1 MNKFIT
7 IVIFLLTG
15 LASYCQQQPQKSY
28 FDILIGPSI
37 PLGKLANKDGDSR
50 KAGFAKTGEYL
61 KLSAIRPIKKMF
73 SFVAVIQVQRNPLS
87 TTAVENFASK
97 INEPS
102 LNFGSGFPP
111 LPPPPPPPSPST
123 SEGAFK
129 NWHFNNSSWTS
140 TSLMIG
146 AIRDIGF
153 KQHQQ
158 LSAFV
163 GIYTGG
169 VYCWSP
175 KIHGES
181 KSDTANATF
190 TQSSSS
196 GIGFAYSATTGLK
209 YSLNTKTKLIFNVDY
224 FGTTNIKFSDVKTNM
239 NASRMGTFGSGL
251 PTAWAWQMTADA
263 KQAIQ
268 SINIGLGL
276 SFLL

>member
-7 IVIFLLTG
+7 VVSFLSIS
-15 LASYCQQQPQKSY
+15 LATYCQHQQQKSY
-28 FDILIGPSI
+28 FDILIGPSV
-37 PLGKLANKDGDSR
+37 PLGKLADKDGDSR

-87 TTAVENFASK
+87 TTALENFASK
-97 INEPS
+97 SNTQVPVVF
-102 LNFGSGFPP
+102 FGEDLPQ
-111 LPPPPPPPSPST
+111 LPPPPPSNSG
-123 SEGAFK
+123 SGFK
-129 NWHFNNSSWTS
+129 DWHFNKSSWTS
-140 TSLMIG
+140 ASLMIG
-146 AIRDIGF
+146 GVRDIEF
-153 KQHQQ
+153 KEHQE
-158 LSAFV
+158 LSAFI
-163 GIYTGG
+163 GASIGA
-169 VYCWSP
+169 VYSWSP

-181 KSDTANATF
+181 TSDTANAKF
-190 TQSSSS
+190 TQSGSS

-224 FGTTNIKFSDVKTNM
+224 FGTTNIKFPDVKTNM
-239 NASRMGTFGSGL
+239 NASGTSTFGSGL